1 MTCVIALIGVV
12 TTAIRRAPRRL
23 EKCAGGMGRGSAG
36 QCRVTDLPKN
46 GQKPYPPPKQ
56 PRLFFGFSISFVPKS
71 AFFLAPVA
79 KKVNCC
85 SQFGVF
91 PVLLLA
97 WLLRGFGWGG
107 CQPITVLE
115 LGNG

>member
-1 MTCVIALIGVV
+1 MRARYGARPCWAMPCNSCAKKHLEAL
-12 TTAIRRAPRRL
+12 
-23 EKCAGGMGRGSAG
+23 
-36 QCRVTDLPKN
+36 
-46 GQKPYPPPKQ
+46 PPPKLLH
-56 PRLFFGFSISFVPKS
+56 LFFGFPISFVPKS
-71 AFFLAPVA
+71 AFFLAPDA

-85 SQFGVF
+85 SQFEGF

-107 CQPITVLE
+107 CQPFTVLE